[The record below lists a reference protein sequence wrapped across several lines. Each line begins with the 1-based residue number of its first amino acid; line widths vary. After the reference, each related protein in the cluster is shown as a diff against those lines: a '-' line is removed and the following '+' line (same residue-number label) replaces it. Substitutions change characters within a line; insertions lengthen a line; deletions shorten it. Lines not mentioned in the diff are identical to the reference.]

1 MLKEFKHW
9 LQETLVVPRDSSSA
23 LQLDLATAVLFMEV
37 IRADHRLDPQ
47 EKALMQRL
55 LQSEFNLGAEDA
67 QALLQTSRRQAEQ
80 APDLVSFTRVLNQ
93 QCGAEQKVRIMQ
105 NLWQLA
111 YADGHL
117 DSHEEHII
125 RRIADLLYI
134 PHSQFIQAKLK
145 AQD

>member
-1 MLKEFKHW
+1 MISKVKKW
-9 LQETLVVPRDSSSA
+9 LQLRLEPASTSQA
-23 LQLDLATAVLFMEV
+23 LGIDLATAVLYVEV
-37 IRADHRLDPQ
+37 ARADNQFEESEIQFLTQ
-47 EKALMQRL
+47 L
-55 LQSEFNLGAEDA
+55 LKKEFSVSESQA
-67 QALLQTSRRQAEQ
+67 QALVRDSRQHAEQ
-80 APDLVSFTRVLNQ
+80 AADLVSFTRLLNQ
-93 QCGAEQKVRIMQ
+93 QYSGTQKVQILE

-134 PHSQFIQAKLK
+134 PHSQFIQAKIK